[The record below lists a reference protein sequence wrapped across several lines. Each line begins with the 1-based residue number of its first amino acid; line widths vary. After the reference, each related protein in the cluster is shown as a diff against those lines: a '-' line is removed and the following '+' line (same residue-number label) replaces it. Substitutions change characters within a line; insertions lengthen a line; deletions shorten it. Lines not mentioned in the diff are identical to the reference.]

1 MARGWKALVAA
12 SAALFAAGIGTGP
25 AWACAGLVTP
35 GGNVRLVRTG
45 TLAAYHAGL
54 EHYITSFRFEG
65 GGAEFGSI
73 VPLPG
78 IPSNIERG
86 GDWTLQRLDRE
97 ANPPPPSQFR
107 SANGTTV
114 AASAAV
120 IEEKR
125 IDALDITILKGAGA
139 SVGDW
144 ARQHGFK
151 LTPDAPAV
159 LDFYAERSPIF
170 MAARYDAEAAKERG
184 QQQGDGTPIH
194 VTIPVSN
201 PWVPLRILGLGDSP
215 DTKIDADV
223 YLLSD
228 RTPALLPQ
236 PGTPLGFGLIPLR
249 SEPASPELL

>member
-12 SAALFAAGIGTGP
+12 SAALFAAGIGAGP

-45 TLAAYHAGL
+45 TLAAYHAGF

-78 IPSNIERG
+78 IPSNVERG

-97 ANPPPPSQFR
+97 VNPRVQAS
-107 SANGTTV
+107 
-114 AASAAV
+114 SAALSTDGQPAAANATV
-120 IEEKR
+120 VYETK
-125 IDALDITILKGAGA
+125 IDALDITILKGGGA

-170 MAARYDAEAAKERG
+170 
-184 QQQGDGTPIH
+184 
-194 VTIPVSN
+194 
-201 PWVPLRILGLGDSP
+201 
-215 DTKIDADV
+215 
-223 YLLSD
+223 
-228 RTPALLPQ
+228 
-236 PGTPLGFGLIPLR
+236 
-249 SEPASPELL
+249 

>member
-1 MARGWKALVAA
+1 MARRAMALVGMAA
-12 SAALFAAGIGTGP
+12 AALLAAAVAAGP
-25 AWACAGLVTP
+25 AMACAGLVTP
-35 GGNVRLVRTG
+35 GGNIRLVRTG

-78 IPSNIERG
+78 IPTNIERG

-125 IDALDITILKGAGA
+125 IDALDITILK
-139 SVGDW
+139 
-144 ARQHGFK
+144 
-151 LTPDAPAV
+151 
-159 LDFYAERSPIF
+159 
-170 MAARYDAEAAKERG
+170 
-184 QQQGDGTPIH
+184 
-194 VTIPVSN
+194 
-201 PWVPLRILGLGDSP
+201 
-215 DTKIDADV
+215 
-223 YLLSD
+223 
-228 RTPALLPQ
+228 
-236 PGTPLGFGLIPLR
+236 
-249 SEPASPELL
+249 